1 MAALP
6 VLLPP
11 STPAL
16 TLYALE
22 ENLESLVDSAELVTV
37 DQEGAFLEDFRHAL
51 TAAVEKRDRVAQF
64 IDSAELAHRGLRHP
78 RPDVQGAGRE
88 RQVSQARRTDQFLF
102 PARQTVEG

>member
-37 DQEGAFLEDFRHAL
+37 DQEGAFLEDFRQAG
-51 TAAVEKRDRVAQF
+51 VDP
-64 IDSAELAHRGLRHP
+64 LRHIGSN
-78 RPDVQGAGRE
+78 V
-88 RQVSQARRTDQFLF
+88 
-102 PARQTVEG
+102 PADGCDLAQLGDYRWRGM